1 MDFLY
6 FSFFYSFQKKLRS
19 LFVKPLNRENIL
31 SRSLTEC
38 RKRLEMREDKPCL
51 FWPYAFALQ
60 KMIAPAI
67 IALLVPVATG
77 LILGVNGIM
86 GMLAGSM
93 VTGFLLAVFMSNSGG
108 AWDNAKKHIEAG
120 NFGGKGSDCHK
131 AAVVGDTVGDP
142 FKDTSGPALNI
153 LIKFLSIV
161 SIIFA
166 QVIVNFSLM

>member
-1 MDFLY
+1 
-6 FSFFYSFQKKLRS
+6 
-19 LFVKPLNRENIL
+19 
-31 SRSLTEC
+31 
-38 RKRLEMREDKPCL
+38 MREDKPCL
-51 FWPYAFALQ
+51 FWPYAFDLL

-93 VTGFLLAVFMSNSGG
+93 VTGFLLAVFMSNS
-108 AWDNAKKHIEAG
+108 
-120 NFGGKGSDCHK
+120 GGKGSDCHK

-166 QVIVNFSLM
+166 QVIVNFSIM